1 MKTLKFSSIL
11 CILLAFTYYNTNAQK
26 PIVNQSGEY
35 FWKIDPANYDL
46 PCLTE
51 PIGGTLYYDGFFTNS
66 SQGQEVHNW
75 NYQEKGW
82 GTVTGLTSGTGI
94 YEASYVYNAK
104 GMNFKNGKDDLE
116 FGGTHNN
123 VTKDGKLFM
132 TINFKFRFR
141 YDGDANPIVERYVDN
156 AVCK

>member
-1 MKTLKFSSIL
+1 MKTLKMYIFL
-11 CILLAFTYYNTNAQK
+11 CIVMAFFYSNANAQK
-26 PIVNQSGEY
+26 PIVPNHGEY
-35 FWKIDPANYDL
+35 PWDIDPAKYDV

-51 PIGGTLYYDGFFTNS
+51 KISGILYYDGFFTNS
-66 SQGQEVHNW
+66 SLGQEVQNW

-82 GTVTGLTSGTGI
+82 GTVTGLTSGI
-94 YEASYVYNAK
+94 YEVRYVYNAK
-104 GMNFKNGKDDLE
+104 GMSFKNDDYLE

-141 YDGDANPIVERYVDN
+141 YDGDGNPIVERYVDN